1 VSWHQEA
8 NCLGAD
14 PDLFFPE
21 RGDTAG
27 VAAAL
32 AICADCTVT
41 AECLAENLVKKNG
54 IYGGTTGAERRKLR
68 SAGFDAQCIVCGATF
83 TAKQESYKLCSP
95 QCRRVRHL
103 EQQSESHARKKAA
116 GL

>member
-1 VSWHQEA
+1 MTWQARSA
-8 NCLGAD
+8 CLGANAET
-14 PDLFFPE
+14 FFPQ

-27 VAAAL
+27 VAAAV
-32 AICADCTVT
+32 AICAECPVS
-41 AECLAENLVKKNG
+41 AECLAENLVKKDG

-68 SAGFDAQCIVCGATF
+68 SAGFDAQCVVCGATF